1 MAVIGVIGAGVMGTD
16 VALNCAAFG
25 HTVVLKDIDAAALRA
40 AEASLPQ
47 KLRAY
52 RMLDGAL
59 KSWNTQEILPRV
71 RFSLDYGDLAQADWI
86 VENVVEDWDVKSAE
100 YRRLRECCR
109 ADAYFAVNTSCISVT
124 RIAALLPHPERVVG
138 AHFMNPVPLKRTVEV
153 IQAHHTSEQTLEA
166 AKALLRSIGKSGIVV
181 KDFPG
186 FVSNRLSHL
195 FMNEAAFLVQDG
207 VAKPTEIDAIF
218 REGYGHKMGPLE
230 TADLIGLDTVVASLD
245 VLYRN
250 YQDSKFRCCPRL
262 RQMVDAGDLGRKS
275 GRGFYDYRQ

>member
-1 MAVIGVIGAGVMGTD
+1 MALIGVIGAGVMGAD

-25 HTVVLKDIDAAALRA
+25 HSVVLKDIDAAALQA
-40 AEASLPQ
+40 AKEGIPQ
-47 KLRAY
+47 KLRSY
-52 RMLDGAL
+52 RMMGATAP
-59 KSWNTQEILPRV
+59 SWNAGEIAQRV
-71 RFSLDYGDLAQADWI
+71 RFTLDYDALAQADWI
-86 VENVVEDWDVKSAE
+86 IENVVEDWDVKSAE

-109 ADAYFAVNTSCISVT
+109 PDAYFAVNTSCISVT
-124 RIAALLPHPERVVG
+124 RIAALMPHPERVLG
-138 AHFMNPVPLKRTVEV
+138 THFMNPVPLKRAVEV
-153 IQAHHTSEQTLEA
+153 IQAHRTSDETLEA
-166 AKALLRSIGKSGIVV
+166 AKSFLHSIGKSAIVV

-207 VAKPTEIDAIF
+207 VAKPPEIDAIF

-250 YQDSKFRCCPRL
+250 YQDTKFRCCPRL

-275 GRGFYDYRQ
+275 GRGFYDYRR